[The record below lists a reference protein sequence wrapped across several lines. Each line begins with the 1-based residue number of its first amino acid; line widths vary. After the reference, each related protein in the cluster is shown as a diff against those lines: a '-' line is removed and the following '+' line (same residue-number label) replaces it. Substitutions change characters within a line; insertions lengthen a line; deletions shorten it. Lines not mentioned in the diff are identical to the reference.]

1 VAPQERSRRKRK
13 APALFASR
21 PQQKRLMADSESQ
34 TDDRRSW
41 APPRVG
47 LEVERRDPSEVVRH
61 GTFAG
66 LLAGFALG
74 FVEVLVSTA
83 LRRDPWLPFDFAVAI
98 VVGPE
103 ALAPA
108 FPVAASVALGTVIH
122 ILLSVFFG
130 VVFLSALALT
140 FQLSARSWLIVLY
153 GVVFAL
159 AVWEVNFLA
168 VLPLVAPTLRGR
180 IDLLTQLWN
189 GIVSYSLVYGPVLAA
204 YVIWVRPG
212 TLDRWW
218 LTEGRDAES
227 LPLGHH

>member
-1 VAPQERSRRKRK
+1 
-13 APALFASR
+13 
-21 PQQKRLMADSESQ
+21 MANSESQ
-34 TDDRRSW
+34 SGDRRSW

-47 LEVERRDPSEVVRH
+47 LEVERRDRREVLRH

-66 LLAGFALG
+66 LLAGFVLG
-74 FVEVLVSTA
+74 FVEIVVSTV
-83 LRRDPWLPFDFAVAI
+83 LRGDPWLPFDFVVAI

-108 FPVAASVALGTVIH
+108 FPVAVSVALGTVIH
-122 ILLSVFFG
+122 ILFSVFFG
-130 VVFLSALALT
+130 AVFLAALALT

-168 VLPLVAPTLRGR
+168 VLPLVAPALTDR
-180 IDLLTQLWN
+180 IDLTTQLWS
-189 GIVSYSLVYGPVLAA
+189 GIVSYGLVYGPVLAA

-218 LTEGRDAES
+218 LTDGRDAEP
-227 LPLGHH
+227 LPLGHD

>member
-1 VAPQERSRRKRK
+1 MTNSK
-13 APALFASR
+13 
-21 PQQKRLMADSESQ
+21 SQ
-34 TDDRRSW
+34 ADDRRAW

-47 LEVERRDPSEVVRH
+47 LEVERCDRWEVLRH

-66 LLAGFALG
+66 VSAGLALG
-74 FVEVLVSTA
+74 FVEIVVST
-83 LRRDPWLPFDFAVAI
+83 LRGDPWLPFDFAVAV

-122 ILLSVFFG
+122 IFLSVLFG
-130 VVFLSALALT
+130 VVFLTALALT

-168 VLPLVAPTLRGR
+168 VLPLIAPTLRGR
-180 IDLLTQLWN
+180 IDLATQLWN
-189 GIVSYSLVYGPVLAA
+189 GIVSYGLVYGPVLAA
-204 YVIWVRPG
+204 YVIWVRPS

-218 LTEGRDAES
+218 LTDGRDAEPA
-227 LPLGHH
+227 PLGHD

>member
-1 VAPQERSRRKRK
+1 
-13 APALFASR
+13 
-21 PQQKRLMADSESQ
+21 MTTGSESQ
-34 TDDRRSW
+34 TGDGRSW

-47 LEVERRDPSEVVRH
+47 LEVERRDRWEVVRH
-61 GTFAG
+61 GTIAG

-74 FVEVLVSTA
+74 FVEIVVSTA
-83 LRRDPWLPFDFAVAI
+83 LRGDPWLPFDFAVAI

-122 ILLSVFFG
+122 ILLSVLFG

-140 FQLSARSWLIVLY
+140 FQLSARSWLMILY

-159 AVWEVNFLA
+159 IVWEVNFLA
-168 VLPLVAPTLRGR
+168 VLPLVAPMLRGR
-180 IDLLTQLWN
+180 IDLLAQLWN

-218 LTEGRDAES
+218 LTDGRDAEP
-227 LPLGHH
+227 LPLGHD